1 MKCLLCGQG
10 TGEIQDACE
19 KCQKDRDEGHYFFI
33 LISDKSEP
41 DKINR
46 LGKTFVISE
55 EEVKKSLDIDELQGE
70 RVVFIREN
78 EAKFLGLL
86 EEGDEKQNEDT
97 T

>member
-19 KCQKDRDEGHYFFI
+19 ECQQYRDEGYYFFI
-33 LISDKSEP
+33 LISDKSESY
-41 DKINR
+41 KINR

-55 EEVKKSLDIDELQGE
+55 EEVQKSIDVDQLQGE
-70 RVVFIREN
+70 RVIFIREN
-78 EAKFLGLL
+78 EAKILGLL
-86 EEGDEKQNEDT
+86 EEKDEQNKDT

>member
-19 KCQKDRDEGHYFFI
+19 KCQQYRDEGHYFFI

-46 LGKTFVISE
+46 LGRTFVISE
-55 EEVKKSLDIDELQGE
+55 EEVKKSLDLDDLQGE

-86 EEGDEKQNEDT
+86 EEDDEQQDT